1 MTNIIRCIAVD
12 DEPLALELISQYVE
26 KTPGLELI
34 QTFDDAIQAGE
45 FIRNHDIDLLLLDI
59 NMPDITG
66 LDLLKSL
73 PQKPMTI
80 FTTAYKKFAY
90 EGFELDIIDY
100 LLKPISYDRFTKA
113 IVKVQQKLKARKAEK
128 QQDGYF
134 LVRSEYKLVK
144 IELSSI
150 LYFEG
155 VEDYVKIYLENEKPI
170 MSLMTLKSILEKL
183 SPQKFQRIHRSYIVS
198 VDKIKYILNKKIT
211 LSNGAVLPISD
222 SYAGF
227 IQQWNQSGL

>member
-170 MSLMTLKSILEKL
+170 MSLMTLKSVLEKL
-183 SPQKFQRIHRSYIVS
+183 SAQKFQRIHRSYIVS

>member
-1 MTNIIRCIAVD
+1 MDYIIKCIAVD
-12 DEPLALELISQYVE
+12 DEPLALELISKYVE
-26 KTPGLELI
+26 KTPGLELV

-100 LLKPISYDRFTKA
+100 LLKPISFDRFTKA
-113 IVKVQQKLKARKAEK
+113 IIKVQQKLKTKKAEK
-128 QQDGYF
+128 QQDGYL

-150 LYFEG
+150 LYIEG
-155 VEDYVKIYLENEKPI
+155 VEDYVKIFIENEKPV
-170 MSLMTLKSILEKL
+170 MSLMTLKSVLEKL
-183 SPQKFQRIHRSYIVS
+183 SSQRFQRIHRSYIVS
-198 VDKIKYILNKKIT
+198 IDKIKSILNKKIT
-211 LSNGAVLPISD
+211 LSNGTILPVSD
-222 SYAGF
+222 SYTDF

>member
-1 MTNIIRCIAVD
+1 MSNHIKCVAVD
-12 DEPLALELISQYVE
+12 DEPLALELISKHIQQ
-26 KTPGLELI
+26 TAGLELI

-45 FIRNHDIDLLLLDI
+45 FIRNHDIDLLFLDI

-80 FTTAYKKFAY
+80 FITAYKKFAY

-100 LLKPISYDRFTKA
+100 LLKPVSFDRFTKA
-113 IVKVQQKLKARKAEK
+113 ILKVQQKLKAKNTNTEQEAH
-128 QQDGYF
+128 F
-134 LVRSEYKLVK
+134 VVRSEYKMVR

-150 LYFEG
+150 LYVEG
-155 VEDYVKIYLENEKPI
+155 VEDYVKIHIENEKPV
-170 MSLMTLKSILEKL
+170 MTLMTLKSVLEKL
-183 SPQKFQRIHRSYIVS
+183 SSQRFYRIHRSYIVPVAKVRS
-198 VDKIKYILNKKIT
+198 ILNKKIT
-211 LSNGAVLPISD
+211 LSNGTVLPISD
-222 SYAGF
+222 SYTDF

>member
-1 MTNIIRCIAVD
+1 MNSNIKCVAVD
-12 DEPLALELISQYVE
+12 DEPLALELISKHIQQ
-26 KTPGLELI
+26 TPGLELV

-45 FIRNHDIDLLLLDI
+45 FIRNHDVDLLFLDI

-100 LLKPISYDRFTKA
+100 LLKPISFDRFTKA
-113 IVKVQQKLKARKAEK
+113 ILKVQLKLKAKKTEH
-128 QQDGYF
+128 QQDEF
-134 LVRSEYKLVK
+134 ILVRSEYKLVK

-150 LYFEG
+150 LYVEG
-155 VEDYVKIYLENEKPI
+155 LEDYVKIHIEHEKPV

-183 SPQKFQRIHRSYIVS
+183 PSQDFQRIHRSYIVS
-198 VDKIKYILNKKIT
+198 CKKIKSILNKKIT
-211 LSNGAVLPISD
+211 LSTGTILPVSD
-222 SYAGF
+222 SYIDF